1 MRGGRHNLIGVI
13 FGERGAGKTKRIID
27 IANETLQTAKGS
39 IVFIDDNNQYMFDL
53 KHSIRFVDASEY
65 HIDSPKMFFGF
76 ISGIAAQD
84 FDLEYLFIDGFLKI
98 VRHPLDTLAELFAEM
113 DAFAKRCDVKLYV
126 SITGNSAN
134 APEFLKPY
142 II

>member
-1 MRGGRHNLIGVI
+1 MIGVI
-13 FGERGAGKTKRIID
+13 FGEKGAGKTKRIIN
-27 IANETLQTAKGS
+27 IANETLHTAKGS
-39 IVFIDDNNQYMFDL
+39 IVFIDDDNQYMFEL
-53 KHSIRFVDASEY
+53 KHSIRFIDASEY

-98 VRHPLDTLAELFAEM
+98 ARHPLDTLAELFTEL
-113 DAFAKRCDVKLYV
+113 DAFAKRCDIKLYI
-126 SITGNSAN
+126 SITGDAAT
-134 APEFLKPY
+134 APDFLKQY

>member
-1 MRGGRHNLIGVI
+1 MIGVI
-13 FGERGAGKTKRIID
+13 FGERGAGKTKRIIKL
-27 IANETLQTAKGS
+27 ANDTLATAKGS
-39 IVFIDDNNQYMFDL
+39 MVFIDDDNQYMFDL
-53 KHSIRFVDASEY
+53 KNAIRFIDASEY

-98 VRHPLDTLAELFAEM
+98 ARHSLDTLEELFAEM
-113 DAFAKRCDVKLYV
+113 DAFSKRCNIKIYV
-126 SITGNSAN
+126 SITGSEAD

>member
-1 MRGGRHNLIGVI
+1 MIGVI
-13 FGERGAGKTKRIID
+13 FGEKGAGKTKRIIE
-27 IANETLQTAKGS
+27 IANDTLRTAKGS
-39 IVFIDDNNQYMFDL
+39 MVFIDDDNQYMFEL
-53 KHSIRFVDASEY
+53 KHSIRFIDASEF

-84 FDLEYLFIDGFLKI
+84 FDLEYMFIDGFLKI

-113 DAFAKRCDVKLYV
+113 DAFAKRCDIKLYI
-126 SITGNSAN
+126 SITGNRAD
-134 APEFLKPY
+134 APDFLKPY

>member
-1 MRGGRHNLIGVI
+1 LIGVI
-13 FGERGAGKTKRIID
+13 FGEKGAGKTKRIIS
-27 IANETLQTAKGS
+27 IANETLHTAKGS
-39 IVFIDDNNQYMFDL
+39 IVFIDDDNQYMFEL
-53 KHSIRFVDASEY
+53 KHSIRFIDASEY

-98 VRHPLDTLAELFAEM
+98 ARHPLDTLAELFTEL
-113 DAFAKRCDVKLYV
+113 DAFAKRCDIKLYI
-126 SITGNSAN
+126 SITGDAAT
-134 APEFLKPY
+134 APDFLKQY

>member
-1 MRGGRHNLIGVI
+1 MIGVI
-13 FGERGAGKTKRIID
+13 FGEKGAGKTKRIIS
-27 IANETLQTAKGS
+27 IANETLHTAKGS
-39 IVFIDDNNQYMFDL
+39 IVFIDDDNQYMFEL
-53 KHSIRFVDASEY
+53 KHSIRFIDASEY

-98 VRHPLDTLAELFAEM
+98 ARHPLDTLAELFTEL
-113 DAFAKRCDVKLYV
+113 DAFAKRCDIKLYI
-126 SITGNSAN
+126 SITGDAAT
-134 APEFLKPY
+134 APDFMKQY